1 MEFHNGSSSIA
12 NRDAFRRSL
21 QSSLHDVLGDISQE
35 EQPSSGSAAMGRP
48 FTAFQNLHGAS
59 FGHAMLSRPSSLLTQ
74 SLGSS
79 SLFGGM
85 GAHAPVGSS
94 GQSVGSDPAAYL
106 LLAKATEDHILNRA
120 KSALLQQTIVDHQ
133 NKQAIQEAYIQY
145 LQNQLASSAS
155 TSQSKVHAHAHAL
168 STHLFAP
175 HFLQNPLLAS
185 SAAQAKAS
193 LSNPGI
199 SAGFPGSLSPQVGP
213 VSLNLMNSVRSHGGR
228 AAAAAL
234 PVPELTASEKKKKIA
249 QTLKALGTSLRSRY
263 DPFIDCIDIEDPEED
278 ASRRSRGGVSEHFP
292 ERLHRM
298 LLDVEQDGKGD
309 VVAFMPH
316 GRAFAVIDET
326 RFVDEVMPK
335 YFKQSKWNSFARQL
349 NLYGFVRMASGPD
362 AGAYYHE
369 LFLKSRPSL
378 CKYMRRVGVPQGQQD
393 RRKCRPKNVVDISEP
408 SFYDMRPSILEER
421 AAAPATQDDESAPE
435 QGA

>member
-1 MEFHNGSSSIA
+1 MEFNGPSSIA

-35 EQPSSGSAAMGRP
+35 ESSSNAMGRP
-48 FTAFQNLHGAS
+48 LTAFQNLHAPS
-59 FGHAMLSRPSSLLTQ
+59 FGNMTSPSFESSLLSRPSSLLTQ
-74 SLGSS
+74 SLGNSS
-79 SLFGGM
+79 SFFGGM
-85 GAHAPVGSS
+85 GAPVGSS
-94 GQSVGSDPAAYL
+94 GQGVGSDPAAYL
-106 LLAKATEDHILNRA
+106 LLAQATEDHILNRA
-120 KSALLQQTIVDHQ
+120 KSALLQQTIAAHQ

-145 LQNQLASSAS
+145 LQNQLATTAS
-155 TSQSKVHAHAHAL
+155 NKAHSL
-168 STHLFAP
+168 TTQMLAP
-175 HFLQNPLLAS
+175 HYLQNPLFAAS
-185 SAAQAKAS
+185 AVQAKAS
-193 LSNPGI
+193 LSS
-199 SAGFPGSLSPQVGP
+199 SALSSSFAGSLSPQVGP
-213 VSLNLMNSVRSHGGR
+213 VNLNLMSSMRQPAS
-228 AAAAAL
+228 L
-234 PVPELTASEKKKKIA
+234 PVPELSTVEKKKKIA

-278 ASRRSRGGVSEHFP
+278 TASRRSRGGVSEHFP

-298 LLDVEQDGKGD
+298 LLDVEEEGKGGI
-309 VVAFMPH
+309 VAFMPH
-316 GRAFAVIDET
+316 GRAFAVIDESK
-326 RFVDEVMPK
+326 FVEEIMPK

-408 SFYDMRPSILEER
+408 SFYDMRPSVLEEP
-421 AAAPATQDDESAPE
+421 AVPATQQDESASE
-435 QGA
+435 RGA

>member
-1 MEFHNGSSSIA
+1 MEFNGSSSIA

-35 EQPSSGSAAMGRP
+35 ESSGSAMGRP
-48 FTAFQNLHGAS
+48 VSAFPNLHSPS
-59 FGHAMLSRPSSLLTQ
+59 FGHVTSPSFESSLFSRPSSLFTHG
-74 SLGSS
+74 LGTSAS
-79 SLFGGM
+79 FFGGM
-85 GAHAPVGSS
+85 GAPVGSS
-94 GQSVGSDPAAYL
+94 GQAAGSDPAAYL

-120 KSALLQQTIVDHQ
+120 KSALLQQTIADHQ
-133 NKQAIQEAYIQY
+133 NKQAIQEAYIHY
-145 LQNQLASSAS
+145 LQNQLASSTAS
-155 TSQSKVHAHAHAL
+155 QNKVHAL
-168 STHLFAP
+168 SAQMLAP

-199 SAGFPGSLSPQVGP
+199 SAGFAGSLSPQVGP
-213 VSLNLMNSVRSHGGR
+213 LGLNLMNSVRSHGGTS
-228 AAAAAL
+228 L
-234 PVPELTASEKKKKIA
+234 PVPELSALERKKKIA

-278 ASRRSRGGVSEHFP
+278 TASRRSRGGVSEHFP

-298 LLDVEQDGKGD
+298 LLDVEEEGKSGI
-309 VVAFMPH
+309 VAFMPH
-316 GRAFAVIDET
+316 GRAFAVIDEGK
-326 RFVDEVMPK
+326 FVEEIMPK

-408 SFYDMRPSILEER
+408 SFYDMRPSILEEP
-421 AAAPATQDDESAPE
+421 AAPAAQQDESASE
-435 QGA
+435 RGA